1 MPQATILASG
11 QSAANSTDV
20 VVAQYL
26 SITVGLFA
34 SATIPS
40 AFSFTVYQK
49 TPGNAQ
55 KVGTLSVEVPSLS
68 ISSPGTYYVA
78 RPDISSGGVNVG
90 VYTEN

>member
-1 MPQATILASG
+1 MPQSTVLAAG
-11 QSAANSTDV
+11 QSAANSSDI

-26 SITVGLFA
+26 SFTVGLFA

-40 AFSFTVYQK
+40 NFSLSVYQK
-49 TPGNAQ
+49 TPGSAQ

-78 RPDISSGGVNVG
+78 RPDITAGGVNVG
-90 VYTEN
+90 VYIEN